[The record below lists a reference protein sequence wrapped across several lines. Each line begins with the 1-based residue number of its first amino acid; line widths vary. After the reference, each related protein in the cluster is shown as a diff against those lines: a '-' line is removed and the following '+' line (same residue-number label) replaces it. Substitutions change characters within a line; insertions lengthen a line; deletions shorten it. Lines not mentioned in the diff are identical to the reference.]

1 MKSYNL
7 TACKELLSK
16 QIVCNDKVSALANTE
31 TVAYIWV
38 PHYLTTVAQQQRCQD
53 RFSRLFIV
61 VFASSLLY
69 LVVWF
74 CGSFGFIKI
83 ITFFTLIKRSQAVI
97 VAHRSTVFCIL
108 YPGSWILH
116 PSHKITKR
124 SSEHPRT
131 HLSSQTQTSS
141 PMWAF
146 TFMLIFKTEMNKC
159 LFGSETKPCLF
170 RCFYYCYG
178 NFYSFP
184 II

>member
-31 TVAYIWV
+31 TVAYIRV

-108 YPGSWILH
+108 DPASFTQENREKFRT
-116 PSHKITKR
+116 PSHPPFIPNTDIVPYV
-124 SSEHPRT
+124 S
-131 HLSSQTQTSS
+131 LY
-141 PMWAF
+141 
-146 TFMLIFKTEMNKC
+146 
-159 LFGSETKPCLF
+159 
-170 RCFYYCYG
+170 FYA
-178 NFYSFP
+178 NFQNWNE
-184 II
+184 